1 METVRSKHSGF
12 CFGVRK
18 AVDRVLKEI
27 GKKGRSGNI
36 YTLGPIIH
44 NPQMVKMLKDKGIV
58 PVDDIKDIREGT
70 VVFRTHGIKKEE
82 EEHIRRVGLKSI
94 DVTCPFVKNVRKHA
108 MYLKKYGYT
117 VVITGDKNHP
127 EVKSVLSYLDN
138 DGIVLQE
145 PCRIE
150 SRRIGVVSQTTL
162 DRATFTGVVS
172 GLLNG
177 AEEVRVYDTICGSTQ
192 VRQREAAELAGS
204 VDVMLIIGG
213 KNSSNTTKLY
223 KIAKKIQ
230 PKTYHIETD
239 QDIQHSWFRGAR
251 TVGLT
256 AGSSTPD
263 FIIDLVDRRVKN
275 L

>member
-1 METVRSKHSGF
+1 METVRNKHASF
-12 CFGVRK
+12 CFGVKK

-27 GKKGRSGNI
+27 GKREGKEI

-44 NPQMVKMLKDKGIV
+44 NPQMVSMLKDKGII
-58 PVDDIKDIREGT
+58 PVDDLNSVYEGT

-82 EEHIRRVGLKSI
+82 EEYIKKKGLESI
-94 DVTCPFVKNVRKHA
+94 DVTCPFVKRVRKHA
-108 MYLKKYGYT
+108 VYLRNHGYQ
-117 VVITGDKNHP
+117 VVIIGDKNHP

-138 DGIVLQE
+138 DGIVMQE
-145 PCRIE
+145 PCPIE
-150 SRRIGVVSQTTL
+150 ARKIGVVSQTTL
-162 DRATFTGVVS
+162 DWDTFTGVIT

-177 AEEVRVYDTICGSTQ
+177 AEEVRIYDTICRSTQ
-192 VRQREAAELAGS
+192 VRQREAAELAGL

-223 KIAKKIQ
+223 KIAKKVQ

-239 QDIQHSWFRGAR
+239 NDIQADWFKGTRK
-251 TVGLT
+251 VGLIG
-256 AGSSTPD
+256 GSSTPD